1 MSDQAVIQRIHDIEN
16 QLALIPP
23 GTVVY
28 KTIRGKK
35 QPYLQWREQ
44 GKTKSKYIKMDG
56 REKAIEKATLRK
68 NLTAELEQ
76 LKSSF
81 PNAEALLQAPRY
93 RMNVKYGD
101 RLYEQAKEL
110 AKLERRDCYLKV
122 QKFLQLQLIGRVG
135 LLYGLRRTGKTTLL
149 FQTIAD
155 LPEEERSRAVYIKA
169 KNTDTMAD
177 LDADLDELSKRG
189 YRYVFIDEV
198 TLLHDFID
206 TASMISDVYA
216 MMGMKII
223 LSGTDSLGFWFSL
236 TQELYDRAFT
246 IHTTYIPF
254 YEYSRL
260 MKIQDVDE
268 YIRYGGTL
276 KPLELAFDDPDALD
290 EDAAFRDDESTRRY
304 IDTAICKNIQ
314 RSLQYCERGN
324 YFRHLRTLYEAGE
337 LTGAINRIIESMNH
351 QFLLSTLM
359 GQFKSHDLGSAAEM
373 LRKQPDPAK
382 RTRILDKIDREAV
395 TQHLMQLLDIRR
407 QEEMQTGITEA
418 HVKEIKEYLKALDL
432 VVDCPRRNLVASP
445 EEYVLF
451 TQPGMRYCQAQA
463 LVYALVKD
471 PEFGACSEIERKL
484 ACDKILDDVRGRMLE
499 DIVLLDTSRSLPKH
513 RKAFKLILSRSEFDM
528 VIYDSIEN
536 TCEAYEVKHSDVIVP
551 RQYHVL
557 SDEEQCEQVMQQYGK
572 ITRKCI
578 IYKGK
583 SCMLDNGIEYINAE
597 EYLTSLSDKP

>member
-155 LPEEERSRAVYIKA
+155 LPEEERSRAVYIRA

-597 EYLTSLSDKP
+597 EYLTSLSEKP